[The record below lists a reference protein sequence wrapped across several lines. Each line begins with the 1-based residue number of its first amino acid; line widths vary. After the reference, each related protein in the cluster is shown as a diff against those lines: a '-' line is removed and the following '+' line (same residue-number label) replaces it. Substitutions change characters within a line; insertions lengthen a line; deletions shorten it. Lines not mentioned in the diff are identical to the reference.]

1 MLQEV
6 EAVELEYRSVLAT
19 LYWKILSDLDDVAV
33 VYEDSPSCT
42 ALASSLLTLLID
54 KGAKARAV
62 RRSDLNHPLDH
73 VFVAM
78 GPYREGLG
86 EEVLEVLRLVR
97 RVAVVHTPAYYA
109 AEEMAGF
116 PEAIRRVEVR
126 YAAREL
132 PDVVTYYRVV
142 SREGELKK
150 AVIGEERITG
160 AKMDIIR
167 RYEAE
172 KMALSY

>member
-1 MLQEV
+1 V
-6 EAVELEYRSVLAT
+6 EATELEYRSVLAT
-19 LYWKILSDLDDVAV
+19 LYWKILNDLDNVVV
-33 VYEDSPSCT
+33 VYEDSPSCI
-42 ALASSLLTLLID
+42 ALASSLFTLLIER
-54 KGAKARAV
+54 GVKARAV
-62 RRSDLNHPLDH
+62 RRADLGRPLDN
-73 VFVAM
+73 VFIAM

-86 EEVLEVLRLVR
+86 EDVLEVLRIVR
-97 RVAVVHTPAYYA
+97 RVAVIHTPAYYA

-116 PEAIRRVEVR
+116 PEAVKGIEVR

-132 PDVVTYYRVV
+132 PNVVTYYRVV
-142 SREGELKK
+142 ARNGALEK

-160 AKMDIIR
+160 VKMEVIR